1 MLPDLA
7 VPLQDDKFADS
18 HLKTVTLQAAI
29 GVLHLT
35 R

>member
-1 MLPDLA
+1 MPPDLA
-7 VPLQDDKFADS
+7 APLQDDNFADS

-29 GVLHLT
+29 GALHLT